1 MVEQRQTAMTQRRP
15 SLAEYAQ
22 RNAALLREHFGAWRE
37 PAFFVQ
43 FGAGF
48 VLDGLFDQPPHDLPL
63 HRLDGMPD
71 GLTPDL
77 NSPELLYGCCQDLPI
92 LVARGHRHLYEGHGV
107 HPCVLPAVTAIAL
120 GVHRHILVDSA
131 LSLRNDI
138 KPGSWTVLTDF
149 INGHHLSPLDGQHD
163 LLTTPFPDMNSA
175 LSQLQNSEIVNALHG
190 VGVDVRHCVFL
201 SQPGSQFCT
210 MAEAAMAR
218 QSGADLIGH
227 DLVMEIIMAHAM
239 GAMVSAFALAALQ
252 LPEATPAAL
261 RRDAVLSTCQF
272 ASPDFIRGL
281 RLAIPE
287 IVKVH
292 HASNSAPPP
301 LPEPNA
307 DDILHEDYRRIK
319 EPRSPLRSRLIRK
332 NQPE

>member
-1 MVEQRQTAMTQRRP
+1 MTQRPP

-22 RNAALLREHFGAWRE
+22 RNAALLREHFAAWRE
-37 PAFFVQ
+37 PAFFIQ

-48 VLDGLFDQPPHDLPL
+48 VLDGLFDQPPRELPL

-71 GLTPDL
+71 GLTPDQ
-77 NSPELLYGCCQDLPI
+77 NTPQLLYGCCQDLPI
-92 LVARGHRHLYEGHGV
+92 LVAHGHRHLYEGYGV
-107 HPCVLPAVTAIAL
+107 HPCVLPAVTAVAL

-138 KPGSWTVLTDF
+138 KAGSWTVLTDF

-163 LLTTPFPDMNSA
+163 LLTTPFPDMNNA

-201 SQPGSQFCT
+201 AQPGSQFCT
-210 MAEAAMAR
+210 VAEAALAR
-218 QSGADLIGH
+218 QSGVDLIGH
-227 DLVMEIIMAHAM
+227 GLVMEIIMAHAM

-252 LPEATPAAL
+252 LPETGPTAL
-261 RRDAVLSTCQF
+261 RRADVLSTCQF
-272 ASPDFIRGL
+272 ASSDFIRGL

-287 IVKVH
+287 IVNVH
-292 HASNSAPPP
+292 QASASAPPP
-301 LPEPNA
+301 LPEPSA
-307 DDILHEDYRRIK
+307 GDILHEDYRRIK
-319 EPRSPLRSRLIRK
+319 EPKSPLRNRLIRK